1 MLTTGDWH
9 IYKNR
14 HHATI
19 KLQQQLQAHR
29 FRPIG
34 PMCLDHEATAGSLR
48 RSGEPEASTAAHV
61 KLVQKRYAGGSSG
74 LPEHSFTA
82 ACCKH
87 DARLMRGPAGC
98 QALLSQAL
106 NLHDVPSQDRRPCL
120 HLTTNLRLCKSV
132 PCPGAM
138 GWRRRQP
145 ALAAQYGSPPRRR

>member
-14 HHATI
+14 HNATI

-48 RSGEPEASTAAHV
+48 RSGEPEASTAAHA
-61 KLVQKRYAGGSSG
+61 KLVQKRNAGGSSG
-74 LPEHSFTA
+74 LPEHCFTDMMPGSCA
-82 ACCKH
+82 A
-87 DARLMRGPAGC
+87 LP
-98 QALLSQAL
+98 
-106 NLHDVPSQDRRPCL
+106 DVKLCSAKRSIS
-120 HLTTNLRLCKSV
+120 TTSRVRTGVLVFISRQILRLCKSV